1 MVVSALLY
9 TRMLSRRL
17 LTVPLVIAALNSGQ
31 ALADDPAEP
40 VELGVDVAQCETGAA
55 SDDRVVVFRGS
66 MPAAPPASR
75 LAMNFELQERPAG
88 ADEFDRVD
96 AAKFGIWQKSA
107 AGASGYVLDK
117 RVEGLA
123 PGAAYRVVVR
133 YRWYAKGGKV
143 LRSAKRTSTLCK
155 QPEAKLMPRGEAR

>member
-1 MVVSALLY
+1 
-9 TRMLSRRL
+9 MLHRRL
-17 LTVPLVIAALNSGQ
+17 LIIPLVVAALGSGQ
-31 ALADDPAEP
+31 ALADDPSDN
-40 VELGVDVAQCETGAA
+40 VELGVEVAQCETGAA
-55 SDDRVVVFRGS
+55 GDDRVVVFRGS
-66 MPAAPPASR
+66 MPAAPPALR

-88 ADEFDRVD
+88 ADDFERVA

-107 AGASGYVLDK
+107 AGASGYVLAK

-143 LRSAKRTSTLCK
+143 LRSAKRTSALCK
-155 QPEAKLMPRGEAR
+155 QPGAKRMSRGEAR